1 MPAPSQLH
9 PPQRTH
15 SQLKHQLRFEGVVA
29 IDASPV
35 LVMNSYKKTFYEKNI
50 TFSRESEHGQKS
62 KRGKALVQTK
72 DKTKTSLL
80 TLTGIREG
88 SGQEEENKDLQN
100 SEEDEENL
108 R

>member
-1 MPAPSQLH
+1 M
-9 PPQRTH
+9 
-15 SQLKHQLRFEGVVA
+15 
-29 IDASPV
+29 
-35 LVMNSYKKTFYEKNI
+35 
-50 TFSRESEHGQKS
+50 
-62 KRGKALVQTK
+62 VQTK